1 MVSLGLKCFVVII
14 NLLSGNMTVAISGYG
29 KPPQLGSP
37 YSLSCNINVP
47 ALSMRRQAL
56 QLEWMLFTDTSTY
69 SLNKTVIA
77 DPGNATH
84 QLQLS
89 LQPLSTDDAGTY
101 VCLATVGSWVARNT
115 TEIVLK
121 GA

>member
-1 MVSLGLKCFVVII
+1 MAI
-14 NLLSGNMTVAISGYG
+14 ISGYG

-47 ALSMRRQAL
+47 ALSMSGQTL
-56 QLEWMLFTDTSTY
+56 QLEWMLFTDTSNY

-84 QLQLS
+84 QYQLS
-89 LQPLSTDDAGTY
+89 LKSLSTADAGTY
-101 VCLATVGSWVARNT
+101 VCLGSVGPYSVNGSVVIASQGRGLLLS
-115 TEIVLK
+115 VQ
-121 GA
+121 